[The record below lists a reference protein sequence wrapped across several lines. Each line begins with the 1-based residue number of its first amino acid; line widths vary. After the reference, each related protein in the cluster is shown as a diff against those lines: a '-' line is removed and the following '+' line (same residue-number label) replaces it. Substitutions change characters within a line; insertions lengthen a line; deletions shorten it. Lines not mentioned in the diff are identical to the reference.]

1 MSFDFNASQ
10 IRTTQIIAS
19 GSKTT
24 TPAIMIYGSGSA
36 TSYTGAY
43 TADVLSKVGTDT
55 FLFVSGTIG
64 QRGVTGAKALTLFG
78 GDTITSGS
86 VTALLGLSG
95 SLTRLS
101 DGKSY
106 LVAGSNVTIT
116 SASNGQVTISS
127 TGGGGTPSDNSNF
140 WFDFPNA
147 GVGKIYTTGSVAIG
161 YGASSDTKGNDVF
174 FFTSGSIGGRS
185 VTGTSVFGGDLVTS
199 GSSFVLNGVNEI
211 ISDASSAI
219 VRLQSSGKISNATMS
234 TAGDLSLR
242 NTHTGGSFVLGV
254 TPTGGSPV
262 NAIDLRVGTNEV
274 NTKFTILR
282 QEFAGM
288 GAANPFNATDT
299 NFFVGGFPAS
309 KGGTQGGTSVFGGDL
324 LVSGSTYI
332 GNSSTNFVYVNAKV
346 ATDIIPDGNRTR
358 NLGSDTARFANIYT
372 GDLHLKNERGDYTLI
387 EEEDCLTI
395 RFNKSGKRFKFVL
408 EPAPE
413 YDDK

>member
-64 QRGVTGAKALTLFG
+64 KRGVSGAKALTLFG

-95 SLTRLS
+95 SLTTLS

-127 TGGGGTPSDNSNF
+127 TGGGGGSGGSNF

-147 GVGKIYTTGSVAIG
+147 GAGKIYTTGSVAIG
-161 YGASSDTKGNDVF
+161 YGASADTKGNDVF
-174 FFTSGSIGGRS
+174 FFTSGTIAGRG

-199 GSSFVLNGVNEI
+199 GSLFALNGIGEFI
-211 ISDASSAI
+211 GDSTSAI
-219 VRLQSSGKISNATMS
+219 VRLQSSGKIANATMS

-242 NTHTGGSFVLGV
+242 NTYNGGSLVLGV
-254 TPTGGSPV
+254 VASGGGAV
-262 NAIDLRVGTNEV
+262 NFSDTRVGTNEV
-274 NTKFTILR
+274 NTKVTFLR
-282 QEFAGM
+282 DTFAGM
-288 GAANPFNATDT
+288 GAANPFTSTDT
-299 NFFVGGFPAS
+299 SFFIGGSAGS
-309 KGGTQGGTSVFGGDL
+309 KGLTQGGTTVVGGDF

-332 GNSSTNFVYVNAKV
+332 GNSSTNSVYVNAKL

-358 NLGSDTARFANIYT
+358 NLGSDTARFANVYT

-395 RFNKSGKRFKFVL
+395 RFNKTGKRYKFVL

-413 YDDK
+413 YDNK

>member
-64 QRGVTGAKALTLFG
+64 KRGVSGAKALTLFG

-101 DGKSY
+101 DGAAY

-127 TGGGGTPSDNSNF
+127 TGGGTPSDNSNF

-161 YGASSDTKGNDVF
+161 LAGSSETKGNDVF
-174 FFTSGSIGGRS
+174 FFTSGTIGGRG

-199 GSSFVLNGVNEI
+199 GSSFVLNGINEV

-219 VRLQSSGKISNATMS
+219 IRLQSSGKISNATMT

-242 NTHTGGSFVLGV
+242 NAYTGGSFILGV

-262 NAIDLRVGTNEV
+262 SAIDLRVGTNEV

-282 QEFAGM
+282 QEFAGG

-309 KGGTQGGTSVFGGDL
+309 KGGTGGGTSVFGGDL

-395 RFNKSGKRFKFVL
+395 RFNKTGKRYKFLL

-413 YDDK
+413 YDSK

>member
-64 QRGVTGAKALTLFG
+64 KRGVSGAKALTLFG

-101 DGKSY
+101 DGSPY

-116 SASNGQVTISS
+116 SASNGQITISS
-127 TGGGGTPSDNSNF
+127 TGGGTPSDNSNF

-161 YGASSDTKGNDVF
+161 LVGSSDTKGNDVF
-174 FFTSGSIGGRS
+174 FFTSGTIGGRG
-185 VTGTSVFGGDLVTS
+185 VTGTTVFGGDLVTS
-199 GSSFVLNGVNEI
+199 GSSFVLNGVNEV

-219 VRLQSSGKISNATMS
+219 IRLQSSGKISNATMT

-242 NTHTGGSFVLGV
+242 NAYTGGSFILGV

-282 QEFAGM
+282 QEFAGG

-309 KGGTQGGTSVFGGDL
+309 KGGTGGGTSVFGGDL

-358 NLGSDTARFANIYT
+358 NLGSDTARFANVYT

-395 RFNKSGKRFKFVL
+395 RFNKTGKRYKFVL

-413 YDDK
+413 YDNK

>member
-64 QRGVTGAKALTLFG
+64 KRGVSGAKALTLFG

-95 SLTRLS
+95 SLTKLS
-101 DGKSY
+101 DGTSY

-127 TGGGGTPSDNSNF
+127 TGGGGSGGSNF

-147 GVGKIYTTGSVAIG
+147 GAGKIYTTGSVAIG

-174 FFTSGSIGGRS
+174 FFTSGTIAGRGT
-185 VTGTSVFGGDLVTS
+185 TGTSVFGGDLVTS
-199 GSSFVLNGVNEI
+199 GSLFALNGIGEFI
-211 ISDASSAI
+211 GDSTSAI
-219 VRLQSSGKISNATMS
+219 VRLQSSGKITNATMS
-234 TAGDLSLR
+234 TAGDFSLR
-242 NTHTGGSFVLGV
+242 NTYNGGSLVLGV
-254 TPTGGSPV
+254 VATGGGAV
-262 NAIDLRVGTNEV
+262 NFSDTRVGTNEV
-274 NTKFTILR
+274 NTKVTFLR
-282 QEFAGM
+282 DTFAGM
-288 GAANPFNATDT
+288 GAANPFSATDT
-299 NFFVGGFPAS
+299 SFFIGGSAGS
-309 KGGTQGGTSVFGGDL
+309 KGLTQGGTTVVGGDF

-332 GNSSTNFVYVNAKV
+332 GNSSTNSVYVNARL

-358 NLGSDTARFANIYT
+358 NLGSDTARFANVYT

-395 RFNKSGKRFKFVL
+395 RFNKTGKRYKFVL

-413 YDDK
+413 YDNK

>member
-36 TSYTGAY
+36 TSYTGVY

-64 QRGVTGAKALTLFG
+64 KRGVSGAKALTLFG

-95 SLTRLS
+95 SLTKLS
-101 DGKSY
+101 DGTSY

-116 SASNGQVTISS
+116 SASNGQVTISA
-127 TGGGGTPSDNSNF
+127 TGGGGGSGGSSF

-147 GVGKIYTTGSVAIG
+147 GAGKIYTTGSVAIG

-174 FFTSGSIGGRS
+174 FFTSGTIAGRG

-199 GSSFVLNGVNEI
+199 GSLFALNGIGEFI
-211 ISDASSAI
+211 GDSTSAI
-219 VRLQSSGKISNATMS
+219 VRLQSSGKITNATMS
-234 TAGDLSLR
+234 TAGDFSLR
-242 NTHTGGSFVLGV
+242 NTYNGGSLVLGV
-254 TPTGGSPV
+254 VATGGGAV
-262 NAIDLRVGTNEV
+262 NFSDTRVGTNEV
-274 NTKFTILR
+274 NTKVTFLR
-282 QEFAGM
+282 DTFAGM
-288 GAANPFNATDT
+288 GAANPFSATDT
-299 NFFVGGFPAS
+299 SFFIGGSAGS
-309 KGGTQGGTSVFGGDL
+309 KGLTQGGTTVVGGDF

-332 GNSSTNFVYVNAKV
+332 GNSSTNSVYVNARL

-358 NLGSDTARFANIYT
+358 NLGSDTARFANVYT

-395 RFNKSGKRFKFVL
+395 RFNKTGKRYKFVL

-413 YDDK
+413 YDSK

>member
-64 QRGVTGAKALTLFG
+64 KRGVSGAKALTLFG

-95 SLTRLS
+95 SLTTLS

-127 TGGGGTPSDNSNF
+127 TGGGGGSGGSNF

-147 GVGKIYTTGSVAIG
+147 GAGKIYTTGSVAIG
-161 YGASSDTKGNDVF
+161 YGASADTKGNDVF
-174 FFTSGSIGGRS
+174 FFTSGTIGGRG

-199 GSSFVLNGVNEI
+199 GSLFALNGIGEFI
-211 ISDASSAI
+211 GDSTSAI
-219 VRLQSSGKISNATMS
+219 VRLQSSGKIANATMS
-234 TAGDLSLR
+234 TGGDLSLR
-242 NTHTGGSFVLGV
+242 NTYNGGSLVLGV
-254 TPTGGSPV
+254 VASGGGAV
-262 NAIDLRVGTNEV
+262 NFSDTRVGTNEV
-274 NTKFTILR
+274 NTKVTFLR
-282 QEFAGM
+282 DTFAGM
-288 GAANPFNATDT
+288 GAANPFTSTDT
-299 NFFVGGFPAS
+299 SFFIGGSAGS
-309 KGGTQGGTSVFGGDL
+309 KGLTQGGTTVVGGDF

-332 GNSSTNFVYVNAKV
+332 GNSSTNSVYVNAKL

-358 NLGSDTARFANIYT
+358 NLGSDTARFANVYT

-395 RFNKSGKRFKFVL
+395 RFNKTGKRYKFVL

-413 YDDK
+413 YDNK